1 MDSNAI
7 LILNLLFYFA
17 AFYFFQRRSAG
28 FRFGS
33 VVLFVY
39 FFVSVISLF
48 LFDSEFSNFNDL
60 SLLPFVYLFVVFLIF
75 VYPLLN
81 LREKKFSD
89 IFIYDSRCLDFLS
102 ILLITLTLLNFFG
115 EIQLLSLS
123 SLFDYNMILNSYDQ
137 SHEELELMTSE
148 SSVLR
153 MLYVVIRDF
162 SFPLLIYNILL
173 KKKKMIYGILFSIIL
188 GILLSLSNSSRNGLV
203 SLVVSLPYLYI
214 ILKYRLG
221 EKLKKK
227 LLFILA
233 VFVIFIGFIFFI
245 ITYARFGQESNDKL
259 FYSLE
264 NYTEQSML
272 VFNNYRMDANGI
284 TYGDRTA
291 PLIRKLLG
299 LKTSTNYYERRF
311 VYSKMLVNDS
321 YFITFIG
328 DFTLDYGP
336 MFAVIILSIFSF
348 LFFRCLKIY
357 NKYSLS
363 HIFILYLYYNWCVRG
378 FTLWTY
384 SEKLGNLSLV
394 MFFVI
399 FCLLRYKEK
408 YFYGTKQR

>member
-227 LLFILA
+227 LLL
-233 VFVIFIGFIFFI
+233 
-245 ITYARFGQESNDKL
+245 YWL
-259 FYSLE
+259 FL
-264 NYTEQSML
+264 
-272 VFNNYRMDANGI
+272 
-284 TYGDRTA
+284 
-291 PLIRKLLG
+291 
-299 LKTSTNYYERRF
+299 
-311 VYSKMLVNDS
+311 
-321 YFITFIG
+321 
-328 DFTLDYGP
+328 
-336 MFAVIILSIFSF
+336 
-348 LFFRCLKIY
+348 
-357 NKYSLS
+357 
-363 HIFILYLYYNWCVRG
+363 
-378 FTLWTY
+378 
-384 SEKLGNLSLV
+384 
-394 MFFVI
+394 
-399 FCLLRYKEK
+399 
-408 YFYGTKQR
+408 